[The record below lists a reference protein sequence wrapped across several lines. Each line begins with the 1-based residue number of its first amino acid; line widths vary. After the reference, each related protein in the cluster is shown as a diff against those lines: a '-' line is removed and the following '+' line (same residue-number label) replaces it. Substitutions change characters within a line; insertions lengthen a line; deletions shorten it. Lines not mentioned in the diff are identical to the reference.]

1 MKNYWIELHKVWP
14 SYLDIQHKIFV
25 DFYDDLATLNVI
37 YIIEND
43 I

>member
-1 MKNYWIELHKVWP
+1 MKNYWIELHKIWP
-14 SYLDIQHKIFV
+14 SHLDIQHKIFV

-37 YIIEND
+37 FNYVYD